1 MASSLKE
8 IKGVKVDSYGETE
21 IFEGFPV
28 FFYSVVQAPL
38 SEQEKNIASLLR
50 SLIVGK
56 ISLDAAQQSSALKI
70 GSDFLAEFQDRI
82 ISTVNYKEGL
92 SKIMSPEDYD
102 ALRVDLIAL
111 LKQFFPNLKNTP
123 ELVNQVL
130 DATVGYGRIS
140 SLMRD
145 SELEEIMINGFDRP
159 VFVFHKTFGM
169 CKANLVFQKGPEL
182 ELLINKIASTVGK
195 TFDDSGPLL
204 DARLL
209 GGNRANA
216 TYPLV
221 TPFGPS
227 LTIRK
232 FTRTPLSIIDLI
244 ANSTLS
250 SELAAFLW
258 VMVEGLNI
266 EPMNIIITG
275 GTGSGKTTTLNVL
288 SSFIR
293 HQDRI
298 VTIEDT
304 LELDLGSRENW
315 VQLESKPHSRES
327 PEVTMDDLLKNAL
340 RMRPDR
346 ILVGEVRG
354 SEARTLFVAMDTGH
368 QGSMGTL
375 HSNSSSEMIL
385 RLKAEPMGVPEAM
398 IPLLDLIVV
407 QYRMYI
413 KGKGIL
419 RRIAQVSEVA
429 SMEKQALLSNVFE
442 WNRSV
447 DKIVK
452 TDIPSHIMEK
462 LADKTM
468 RTKKEISREI
478 DVRKKVFDWML
489 ANNIHST
496 PDVETVIQ
504 RYYYDAE
511 TILERVAADL

>member
-1 MASSLKE
+1 
-8 IKGVKVDSYGETE
+8 
-21 IFEGFPV
+21 
-28 FFYSVVQAPL
+28 
-38 SEQEKNIASLLR
+38 
-50 SLIVGK
+50 
-56 ISLDAAQQSSALKI
+56 
-70 GSDFLAEFQDRI
+70 
-82 ISTVNYKEGL
+82 
-92 SKIMSPEDYD
+92 
-102 ALRVDLIAL
+102 
-111 LKQFFPNLKNTP
+111 
-123 ELVNQVL
+123 
-130 DATVGYGRIS
+130 
-140 SLMRD
+140 
-145 SELEEIMINGFDRP
+145 
-159 VFVFHKTFGM
+159 
-169 CKANLVFQKGPEL
+169 
-182 ELLINKIASTVGK
+182 
-195 TFDDSGPLL
+195 
-204 DARLL
+204 
-209 GGNRANA
+209 
-216 TYPLV
+216 
-221 TPFGPS
+221 
-227 LTIRK
+227 
-232 FTRTPLSIIDLI
+232 
-244 ANSTLS
+244 
-250 SELAAFLW
+250 
-258 VMVEGLNI
+258 
-266 EPMNIIITG
+266 
-275 GTGSGKTTTLNVL
+275 
-288 SSFIR
+288 
-293 HQDRI
+293 
-298 VTIEDT
+298 
-304 LELDLGSRENW
+304 
-315 VQLESKPHSRES
+315 
-327 PEVTMDDLLKNAL
+327 MDDLLKNAL